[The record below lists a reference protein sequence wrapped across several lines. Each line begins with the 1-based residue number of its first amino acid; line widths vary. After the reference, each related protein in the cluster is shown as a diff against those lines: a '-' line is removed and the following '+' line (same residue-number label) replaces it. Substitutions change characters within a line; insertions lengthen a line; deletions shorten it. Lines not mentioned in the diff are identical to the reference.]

1 MQPFSTVTFLAVLYI
16 LITIYALLGA
26 YYDPGDQHG
35 AQHHARGT
43 GSGDG
48 RLIQIQWPGS
58 VLWESTNGAASIQP
72 WTMRFHSTLPI
83 PPVLEPPCETSNM
96 LGPPLPRCAL
106 CNHQVDFLHTSGTLG
121 TRERSHTWLL
131 RCNHFIDPGCLGV
144 IARPENGRVCCW
156 PYFLF
161 VIQGPNRNY
170 SSYSESIISSNSNLP
185 PVPT

>member
-1 MQPFSTVTFLAVLYI
+1 MTQEISMEL
-16 LITIYALLGA
+16 
-26 YYDPGDQHG
+26 
-35 AQHHARGT
+35 
-43 GSGDG
+43 S
-48 RLIQIQWPGS
+48 
-58 VLWESTNGAASIQP
+58 
-72 WTMRFHSTLPI
+72 TMRGEQDQEMGGSFKFNGQEACYGSFHSTLPI